1 MPSTARRAS
10 GSVRAGVAAREPG
23 AVHALDA
30 KEGTFVAA
38 PRRGGFGALFRS
50 ALLNFA
56 TNVPGGLVML
66 RLALA
71 FLALALA
78 TASLAQESWYPSR
91 YGADDR
97 IGAANNLSADTTKR
111 AAKLV
116 TAGKTYS
123 LGMTTGPDSL
133 AYPPRKFSIV
143 ITQSNDG
150 TGPRLGENLATAND
164 DILMTYM
171 GVGSQIDGLGHLGI
185 DHRYYNGLE
194 AQKFVAPSG
203 LLELGTDTIP
213 PIATRG
219 VLLDMA
225 ALKGVETVPAGA
237 AYNRAEIDA
246 ALKREGLKIGKGDV
260 VIFHSGWQKK
270 PSSDPDN
277 QKLLHP
283 GVGVEGAKYLASLG
297 VVAVGA
303 DTIALEV
310 IPFENPNR
318 PFEVHQTLLA
328 KNGVY
333 ILENMVTGELA
344 ADRAY
349 EFLFVLGQP
358 KFKGAVQAVINP
370 IAIR

>member
-1 MPSTARRAS
+1 MSRIVVLAS
-10 GSVRAGVAAREPG
+10 VVAGSLAVAAFGQE
-23 AVHALDA
+23 DA
-30 KEGTFVAA
+30 
-38 PRRGGFGALFRS
+38 
-50 ALLNFA
+50 
-56 TNVPGGLVML
+56 
-66 RLALA
+66 
-71 FLALALA
+71 
-78 TASLAQESWYPSR
+78 WYPSR
-91 YGADDR
+91 YGAADR
-97 IGAANNLSADTTKR
+97 IGAANNLSAAGAKR

-116 TAGKTYS
+116 TTGKTYS
-123 LGMTTGPDSL
+123 LGMTVGPDSL
-133 AYPPRKFSIV
+133 AYPPRKFGIV
-143 ITQSNDG
+143 VTQSNDG
-150 TGPRLGENLATAND
+150 TGSPFGENAATGND

-171 GVGSQIDGLGHLGI
+171 GIGSQLDGLGHLGI
-185 DHRYYNGLE
+185 AHRYYNGL
-194 AQKFVAPSG
+194 AAKDFVAPDG
-203 LLELGTDTIP
+203 LKELGTDTVP

-225 ALKGVETVPAGA
+225 ALKGVETVPAGT

-246 ALKREGLKIGKGDV
+246 ALKRQKLAPIAKGDV

-270 PSSDPDN
+270 PLSDPDN
-277 QKLLHP
+277 QNLRHP

-303 DTIALEV
+303 DTIAVEV

-328 KNGVY
+328 KNGVH

-344 ADRAY
+344 ADGAH

>member
-1 MPSTARRAS
+1 MRIAS
-10 GSVRAGVAAREPG
+10 CLL
-23 AVHALDA
+23 AV
-30 KEGTFVAA
+30 
-38 PRRGGFGALFRS
+38 GF
-50 ALLNFA
+50 
-56 TNVPGGLVML
+56 
-66 RLALA
+66 
-71 FLALALA
+71 LA
-78 TASLAQESWYPSR
+78 TASLAEESWYPSR
-91 YGADDR
+91 YGAADR
-97 IGAANNLSADTTKR
+97 IGAANNLSAGGTKL
-111 AAKLV
+111 AARLV
-116 TAGKTYS
+116 TTGKTYS

-133 AYPPRKFSIV
+133 AYPPRKYGIV
-143 ITQSNDG
+143 VTQSNDG
-150 TGPRLGENLATAND
+150 SGTPSGENRATGND

-171 GVGSQIDGLGHLGI
+171 GIGSQIDGLGHLGI
-185 DHRYYNGLE
+185 DHRYYNGLR
-194 AQKFVAPSG
+194 AQDFVAPSG
-203 LLELGTDTIP
+203 LKELGTDTVP

-225 ALKGVETVPAGA
+225 GLRGVETVAAGI
-237 AYNRAEIDA
+237 AYNRAEIEA
-246 ALKREGLKIGKGDV
+246 ALKRQGLSPIGKGDV

-270 PSSDPDN
+270 PLSDPDN
-277 QKLLHP
+277 QRLVHP
-283 GVGVEGAKYLASLG
+283 GLGVEGAKYLASLG

-303 DTIALEV
+303 DTIAVEA

-344 ADRAY
+344 ADRAL

>member
-1 MPSTARRAS
+1 MVRFAFSVLLLTACS
-10 GSVRAGVAAREPG
+10 
-23 AVHALDA
+23 
-30 KEGTFVAA
+30 F
-38 PRRGGFGALFRS
+38 S
-50 ALLNFA
+50 ALA
-56 TNVPGGLVML
+56 E
-66 RLALA
+66 
-71 FLALALA
+71 
-78 TASLAQESWYPSR
+78 ESWYPSR
-91 YGADDR
+91 YGAADR
-97 IGAANNLSADTTKR
+97 IGAANNLSPEGTKR
-111 AAKLV
+111 ASRLV
-116 TAGKTYS
+116 TTGKTYS
-123 LGMTTGPDSL
+123 LGMTTGPESL
-133 AYPPRKFSIV
+133 AYPPRKFGIV
-143 ITQSNDG
+143 VTQSNDG
-150 TGPRLGENLATAND
+150 TGARGGENLTTGND

-171 GVGSQIDGLGHLGI
+171 GIGSQLDGLGHLGI

-203 LLELGTDTIP
+203 LLELGTDTVP

-225 ALKGVETVPAGA
+225 GLNGVETVPAGT

-246 ALKREGLKIGKGDV
+246 ALKREGLTIGKGDV

-270 PSSDPDN
+270 ALNDPDN
-277 QKLLHP
+277 VKLLHP
-283 GVGVEGAKYLASLG
+283 GVGVEGARYLASLG

-310 IPFENPNR
+310 NPFENPNR

-344 ADRAY
+344 KDGAH

-358 KFKGAVQAVINP
+358 KWKGAVQAVINP

>member
-1 MPSTARRAS
+1 MP
-10 GSVRAGVAAREPG
+10 
-23 AVHALDA
+23 
-30 KEGTFVAA
+30 
-38 PRRGGFGALFRS
+38 
-50 ALLNFA
+50 
-56 TNVPGGLVML
+56 

-71 FLALALA
+71 LVATLIA
-78 TASLAQESWYPSR
+78 TASLADDSWFPSR

-97 IGAANNLSADTTKR
+97 IGAANNLSAEGTKR

-116 TAGKTYS
+116 KTGRTYS

-133 AYPPRKFSIV
+133 AYPPRKFGIV
-143 ITQSNDG
+143 VTQSNDG
-150 TGPRLGENLATAND
+150 TGTAGGENQGTGND

-171 GVGSQIDGLGHLGI
+171 GIGSQLDGLGHLGVN
-185 DHRYYNGLE
+185 HRYYNGLR
-194 AQKFVAPSG
+194 AQDFVQPGG
-203 LLELGTDTIP
+203 LQQLGTDTVP

-219 VLLDMA
+219 VLLDMT
-225 ALKGVETVPAGA
+225 ALNGVDRVPAGT
-237 AYNRAEIDA
+237 AYNKSEIDA
-246 ALKREGLKIGKGDV
+246 AVKRQKLAPIGKGDV
-260 VIFHSGWQKK
+260 VIFHSGWQKDVA
-270 PSSDPDN
+270 SNPDYA
-277 QKLLHP
+277 KLLHP
-283 GVGVEGAKYLASLG
+283 GLGVEGAKYLADLG

-310 IPFENPNR
+310 NPFEHPNR

-333 ILENMVTGELA
+333 ILENMFTNELA
-344 ADRAY
+344 ADGAH

>member
-1 MPSTARRAS
+1 MSRFAI
-10 GSVRAGVAAREPG
+10 
-23 AVHALDA
+23 
-30 KEGTFVAA
+30 
-38 PRRGGFGALFRS
+38 
-50 ALLNFA
+50 ALLVSSFCA
-56 TNVPGGLVML
+56 A
-66 RLALA
+66 ALA
-71 FLALALA
+71 DDAWF
-78 TASLAQESWYPSR
+78 PSR
-91 YGADDR
+91 YGAGDR
-97 IGAANNLSADTTKR
+97 VGAANNLSADGTKR

-116 TAGKTYS
+116 KTGKTYS
-123 LGMTTGPDSL
+123 LGMTTGPESL
-133 AYPPRKFSIV
+133 AYPPRKYGIV

-150 TGPRLGENLATAND
+150 TGARTGENLATSND

-171 GVGSQIDGLGHLGI
+171 GIGSQIDGLGHLGI

-194 AQKFVAPSG
+194 AQKFVAPGG
-203 LLELGTDTIP
+203 LLELGTDTVP

-225 ALKGVETVPAGA
+225 ALNGVETVPAGT

-246 ALKREGLKIGKGDV
+246 AMKRQKLAPIGKGDV

-270 PSSDPDN
+270 AGSAEYAS
-277 QKLLHP
+277 LVHP

-310 IPFENPNR
+310 NPFENANR

-333 ILENMVTGELA
+333 ILENMVTSELA

>member
-1 MPSTARRAS
+1 
-10 GSVRAGVAAREPG
+10 
-23 AVHALDA
+23 
-30 KEGTFVAA
+30 
-38 PRRGGFGALFRS
+38 
-50 ALLNFA
+50 
-56 TNVPGGLVML
+56 ML
-66 RLALA
+66 RVSLLTLALGT
-71 FLALALA
+71 LANAA
-78 TASLAQESWYPSR
+78 AAEESWFPSR
-91 YGADDR
+91 YGAADR
-97 IGAANNLSADTTKR
+97 IGAANNLSPAATLR
-111 AAKLV
+111 AAQLV
-116 TAGKTYS
+116 ETGKTYS

-133 AYPPRKFSIV
+133 AYPPRKFGIV
-143 ITQSNDG
+143 VTQSNDG
-150 TGPRLGENLATAND
+150 TGSASGENLATGND

-171 GVGSQIDGLGHLGI
+171 GIGSQIDGLGHLGVG
-185 DHRYYNGLE
+185 HRYYNGLE

-225 ALKGVETVPAGA
+225 ALKGVATVPAGT

-246 ALKREGLKIGKGDV
+246 AAKRAGVTIGKGDV
-260 VIFHSGWQKK
+260 VLFHSGWNALPADHKDK
-270 PSSDPDN
+270 AG
-277 QKLLHP
+277 LLHP
-283 GVGVEGAKYLASLG
+283 GLGVEGARHLASLG

-310 IPFENPNR
+310 IPFENPKR

-333 ILENMVTGELA
+333 ILENMVTDELA
-344 ADRAY
+344 KDGAT

-358 KFKGAVQAVINP
+358 KWKGAVQAVINP

>member
-1 MPSTARRAS
+1 MNRAS
-10 GSVRAGVAAREPG
+10 S
-23 AVHALDA
+23 
-30 KEGTFVAA
+30 
-38 PRRGGFGALFRS
+38 
-50 ALLNFA
+50 
-56 TNVPGGLVML
+56 LV
-66 RLALA
+66 LASCL
-71 FLALALA
+71 LA
-78 TASLAQESWYPSR
+78 TASLGEESWYPSR
-91 YGADDR
+91 HGANDR
-97 IGAANNLSADTTKR
+97 VGAANNLSAGATKR
-111 AAKLV
+111 AAQLV
-116 TAGKTYS
+116 TTGKTYS

-133 AYPPRKFSIV
+133 AYPPRKYGIV
-143 ITQSNDG
+143 VTQSNDG
-150 TGPRLGENLATAND
+150 TGARIGENLATSND
-164 DILMTYM
+164 DILMSYM
-171 GVGSQIDGLGHLGI
+171 GVGSQLDGLGHLGI

-194 AQKFVAPSG
+194 AQKFVTPGG
-203 LLELGTDTIP
+203 LLELGTDTVP

-225 ALKGVETVPAGA
+225 ALNGVETVPAGT

-246 ALKREGLKIGKGDV
+246 AVKRQKLAPIGKGDV
-260 VIFHSGWQKK
+260 VIFHSGWHKVAG
-270 PSSDPDN
+270 SDDY

-283 GVGVEGAKYLASLG
+283 GVGVEGAAYLASLG

-310 IPFENPNR
+310 NPFESAAR

-333 ILENMVTGELA
+333 ILENMVTAELA
-344 ADRAY
+344 ADRAH

>member
-1 MPSTARRAS
+1 MSRSLCALLALLVASTA
-10 GSVRAGVAAREPG
+10 
-23 AVHALDA
+23 
-30 KEGTFVAA
+30 
-38 PRRGGFGALFRS
+38 
-50 ALLNFA
+50 
-56 TNVPGGLVML
+56 
-66 RLALA
+66 
-71 FLALALA
+71 
-78 TASLAQESWYPSR
+78 LAQESWYPSR

-97 IGAANNLSADTTKR
+97 VGAANNLSADATKR
-111 AAKLV
+111 AAQLV
-116 TAGKTYS
+116 KIGKTYS

-133 AYPPRKFSIV
+133 AYPPRKFGIV

-150 TGPRLGENLATAND
+150 TGPRIGENLATSND

-171 GVGSQIDGLGHLGI
+171 GVGSQLDGLGHLGV

-194 AQKFVAPSG
+194 AQKFVAPGG
-203 LLELGTDTIP
+203 LLQLGTDTVP

-225 ALKGVETVPAGA
+225 ALKGVETVPAGT

-246 ALKREGLKIGKGDV
+246 ALKREGLKIRQGDV

-270 PSSDPDN
+270 AGSEEYL
-277 QKLLHP
+277 KLVHP
-283 GVGVEGAKYLASLG
+283 GLGVEGAKYLAGLG

-310 IPFENPNR
+310 NPFENANR

-333 ILENMVTGELA
+333 ILENMVTSELA

>member
-1 MPSTARRAS
+1 MRFAPVSL
-10 GSVRAGVAAREPG
+10 
-23 AVHALDA
+23 AV
-30 KEGTFVAA
+30 
-38 PRRGGFGALFRS
+38 
-50 ALLNFA
+50 
-56 TNVPGGLVML
+56 
-66 RLALA
+66 LALA
-71 FLALALA
+71 A
-78 TASLAQESWYPSR
+78 ASLADESWYPSR

-97 IGAANNLSADTTKR
+97 VGAANNLSAAGTKR
-111 AAKLV
+111 AAGLV
-116 TAGKTYS
+116 TTGKTYS

-133 AYPPRKFSIV
+133 AYPTRKYGIV
-143 ITQSNDG
+143 VTQSNDG
-150 TGPRLGENLATAND
+150 TGTPSGESRATGND

-171 GVGSQIDGLGHLGI
+171 GIGSQLDGLGHLGI
-185 DHRYYNGLE
+185 DHRYYNGLR
-194 AQKFVAPSG
+194 AQDFVAPSG
-203 LLELGTDTIP
+203 LRQLGTDTVP

-225 ALKGVETVPAGA
+225 ALKGVETVAAGT

-246 ALKREGLKIGKGDV
+246 AVKKQGIEPIGKGDV

-270 PSSDPDN
+270 AGTKEYLD
-277 QKLLHP
+277 LVHP
-283 GVGVEGAKYLASLG
+283 GLGVEGAKYLASLG

-310 IPFENPNR
+310 NPFENANR

-333 ILENMVTGELA
+333 ILENMVTAELA
-344 ADRAY
+344 ADRAH

>member
-1 MPSTARRAS
+1 MSRF
-10 GSVRAGVAAREPG
+10 GL
-23 AVHALDA
+23 ALV
-30 KEGTFVAA
+30 T
-38 PRRGGFGALFRS
+38 
-50 ALLNFA
+50 ALLTTA
-56 TNVPGGLVML
+56 
-66 RLALA
+66 ALA
-71 FLALALA
+71 EDA
-78 TASLAQESWYPSR
+78 WYPSR
-91 YGADDR
+91 YGAADR
-97 IGAANNLSADTTKR
+97 VGAANNLSAEGAKR
-111 AAKLV
+111 AANLV
-116 TAGKTYS
+116 TTGKVYS

-133 AYPPRKFSIV
+133 EYPPRKYGIV
-143 ITQSNDG
+143 VTQSNDG
-150 TGPRLGENLATAND
+150 TCARTGENLVTSND

-171 GVGSQIDGLGHLGI
+171 GIGSQLDGLGHLGI
-185 DHRYYNGLE
+185 DHRYYNGARAE
-194 AQKFVAPSG
+194 DIVAPG
-203 LLELGTDTIP
+203 GMKELGTDTVP

-225 ALKGVETVPAGA
+225 ALRGVETVPAGSA
-237 AYNRAEIDA
+237 FNRGEIDA
-246 ALKREGLKIGKGDV
+246 ALKAQKIAAIGQGDV

-270 PSSDPDN
+270 TGSAEYAS
-277 QKLLHP
+277 LVHP
-283 GVGVEGAKYLASLG
+283 GLGVEGAKYLASLG

-310 IPFENPNR
+310 NPFENPNR

-333 ILENMVTGELA
+333 ILENMVTEQLA

>member
-1 MPSTARRAS
+1 MRIA
-10 GSVRAGVAAREPG
+10 
-23 AVHALDA
+23 
-30 KEGTFVAA
+30 
-38 PRRGGFGALFRS
+38 S
-50 ALLNFA
+50 ALLAVACF
-56 TNVPGGLVML
+56 
-66 RLALA
+66 
-71 FLALALA
+71 A
-78 TASLAQESWYPSR
+78 TASLAEESWYPSR
-91 YGADDR
+91 YGASDR
-97 IGAANNLSADTTKR
+97 VGAANNLSAGGTKR
-111 AAKLV
+111 AAQLV
-116 TAGKTYS
+116 TTGKTYS

-133 AYPPRKFSIV
+133 AYPPRKFGIV
-143 ITQSNDG
+143 VTQSNDG
-150 TGPRLGENLATAND
+150 TGTAGGENLSTGND
-164 DILMTYM
+164 DILMTYV
-171 GVGSQIDGLGHLGI
+171 GIGSQIDGLGHLGI
-185 DHRYYNGLE
+185 DHRYYNGLR
-194 AQKFVAPSG
+194 AQDFVAPNG
-203 LLELGTDTIP
+203 LKELGTDTVP

-225 ALKGVETVPAGA
+225 GLKGVETVPAGT

-246 ALKREGLKIGKGDV
+246 AVKRQGIAPIGKGDV

-270 PSSDPDN
+270 PLSDPDN

-310 IPFENPNR
+310 NPFENPSR

-333 ILENMVTGELA
+333 ILENMVTGDLA
-344 ADRAY
+344 ADGAH